1 MGFNHAVCGYSSA
14 VALADAFGV
23 DQRWQV
29 LGFFD
34 FCRSNSLIDEIQNRS
49 WVAFGDKYNG
59 DGAVYGPKL
68 KAAFDT
74 KPALLALPK
83 IPNPVT
89 DAVVSVATFKVVK
102 PTRALK
108 KPRRTKAKTK
118 RAVRTR
124 SGAGRSKK
132 RTARSKSPARP
143 KRGRRR
149 AA

>member
-1 MGFNHAVCGYSSA
+1 VGYSSA

-89 DAVVSVATFKVVK
+89 DAVVSLAAFRVVK
-102 PTRALK
+102 PTRAVK

-118 RAVRTR
+118 QAVRTR
-124 SGAGRSKK
+124 SGARTPKK
-132 RTARSKSPARP
+132 RVTARSKSSARP
-143 KRGRRR
+143 RGRRR
-149 AA
+149 VA